1 MKDLIILAAHLDD
14 FELGCVGYIIRHHK
28 EYDNIRL
35 YVATNNDY
43 KEPITIENVKQLSK
57 YIGKNIDYSNLN
69 YGSTKLKSQFDDL
82 KDDFYKLID
91 FNSSFDLLTHDE
103 EDLHTDHTSCS
114 DIARGLFKYC
124 ESYITLHSP
133 SCLKFSPNYFI
144 PLSEDDFKVK
154 AELIQKYDIQ
164 KDHSYSKIGY
174 YLSDEYLNIGKA
186 YVMENYVRLY
196 LQKHKYFDIYNL
208 KKWSSS

>member
-1 MKDLIILAAHLDD
+1 MKDLIILAGHLDD
-14 FELGCVGYIIRHHK
+14 FELGCIGYVIRHRD
-28 EYDNIRL
+28 EYANIKL
-35 YVATNNDY
+35 YLATNNDY
-43 KEPITIENVKQLSK
+43 KEPITTQNLKELSK
-57 YIGKNIDYSNLN
+57 YIGKEIEYINLN
-69 YGSTKLKSQFDDL
+69 YDATRLKTQFDDL

-103 EDLHTDHTSCS
+103 GDLHTDHMACS

-124 ESYITLHSP
+124 ESYVTFHSP
-133 SCLKFSPNYFI
+133 SSSNFSPNYFI
-144 PLSEDDFKVK
+144 PLTEEDFKLK
-154 AELIQKYDIQ
+154 ADLIQKYDIQ

-174 YLSDEYLNIGKA
+174 YLSDEFLNIGKS

-196 LQKHKYFDIYNL
+196 LQKYKYFDIYNL

>member
-1 MKDLIILAAHLDD
+1 MKDLIILASHLDD
-14 FELGCVGYIIRHHK
+14 FELGCVGYVIRHHK
-28 EYDNIRL
+28 EYENIFL
-35 YVATNNDY
+35 YGATNNDY
-43 KEPITIENVKQLSK
+43 KEPITIENVKKISK
-57 YIGKNIDYSNLN
+57 YIKKEIKYINLN
-69 YGSTKLKSQFDDL
+69 YDATKLKTQLDEL

-103 EDLHTDHTSCS
+103 GDLHTDHIVCS

-124 ESYITLHSP
+124 ESYITFHSP
-133 SCLKFSPNYFI
+133 SSLNFSPNYFI
-144 PLSEDDFKVK
+144 PLTDEDFRLK

-174 YLSDEYLNIGKA
+174 YLSDEFLNIGKS

-196 LQKHKYFDIYNL
+196 VQKHKYFDIYNL

>member
-1 MKDLIILAAHLDD
+1 MKDLIILASHLDD
-14 FELGCVGYIIRHHK
+14 FELGCVGYIIRHYK

-69 YGSTKLKSQFDDL
+69 YGSTKLKTQLDEL

-103 EDLHTDHTSCS
+103 GDLLTDHIVCS

-124 ESYITLHSP
+124 ESYITFHSP
-133 SCLKFSPNYFI
+133 SSLNFSPNYFI
-144 PLSEDDFKVK
+144 PLTDEDFRLK

-174 YLSDEYLNIGKA
+174 YLSDEFLNIGKS

-196 LQKHKYFDIYNL
+196 VQKHKYFDIYNL